1 MPAPRPHPR
10 RAARLELV
18 RALLGV
24 AGLPLRLG
32 WFALTRR
39 RWKRR
44 LAVHLNDPAPVL
56 EAPPL
61 PAHVSFPD
69 RPLRFC
75 LSCGEASSAG
85 HAARV
90 AEALR
95 AVCREAGAPPPEL
108 FGLGPAA
115 LSEAGVDC
123 IADPTAAATMGG
135 QGVFKEIPFYLDV
148 LEAAAQ
154 AFADQRPDAFVPV
167 DAPALHVPLAR
178 IARRYGVPTVHMV
191 APQYW
196 AWGPWRAAAYRK
208 VVARALTIFAWEPG
222 WFADRAV
229 PTAHVGH
236 PQLDV
241 LQTVEVTAPEAESRC
256 ELVLLP
262 GSRRGEVS
270 VHLPW
275 MLRAAAPLAHEVP
288 GFKITVA
295 QSGAE
300 LRPLIESILEHSE
313 VQATLEVGDLHA
325 TLSRAR
331 SALAASGTVL
341 TDLLH
346 HRLPAVVIYALRGGL
361 RSRLVPTLLTTPF
374 FSTTN
379 LLAGEELL
387 PERGFRANAEG
398 PLEEVSTLL
407 RRAHLDAEW
416 RAECQAGLQRA
427 AERLGPAGAAR
438 RCAQHVLEVALGS
451 TQPL

>member
-1 MPAPRPHPR
+1 MAVPSPHPR
-10 RAARLELV
+10 RAARLELA

-24 AGLPLRLG
+24 ACLPLRLG

-44 LAVHLNDPAPVL
+44 LAVHLDDPSPAL
-56 EAPPL
+56 EGPPL
-61 PAHVSFPD
+61 PARVSFPD

-75 LSCGEASSAG
+75 LSCGETSSSG

-95 AVCREAGAPPPEL
+95 EVCREAGAPPPEL

-115 LSEAGVDC
+115 LNEAGVEC
-123 IADPTAAATMGG
+123 IADPTAAATMAG

-148 LEAAAQ
+148 MEAAAQ
-154 AFADQRPDAFVPV
+154 SFADRRPDAFVPV

-208 VVARALTIFAWEPG
+208 VITRALTIFPWEPG

-236 PQLDV
+236 PQMDV
-241 LQTVEVTAPEAESRC
+241 LEAVEVTAPDAASRC

-262 GSRRGEVS
+262 GSRRGEVA

-275 MLRAAAPLAHEVP
+275 MLRAAAPLASEIP
-288 GFKITVA
+288 GLRITVA
-295 QSGAE
+295 QSGEE
-300 LRPLIESILEHSE
+300 LRPLIEGILARSE
-313 VQATLEVGDLHA
+313 VPASLEVGDLHA
-325 TLSRAR
+325 TLCRAR

-346 HRLPAVVIYALRGGL
+346 HRLPSVVIYAVRGGL
-361 RSRLVPTLLTTPF
+361 RSRLVPALLTTPY
-374 FSTTN
+374 FSSTN
-379 LLAGEELL
+379 LLAGGELL
-387 PERGFRANAEG
+387 PERGFRADVEG
-398 PLEEVSTLL
+398 PLEEVCALL
-407 RRAHLDAEW
+407 RRAHLDDEW
-416 RAECQAGLQRA
+416 RAQCQGGLQRA
-427 AERLGPAGAAR
+427 AERMGPAGAAQ

>member
-1 MPAPRPHPR
+1 MTVPSPHPR
-10 RAARLELV
+10 RAARLELA
-18 RALLGV
+18 RALLGL

-32 WFALTRR
+32 WFALTRG

-44 LAVHLNDPAPVL
+44 LAVHLDDPTPAL

-61 PAHVSFPD
+61 PARVSFPE
-69 RPLRFC
+69 RPLRIC
-75 LSCGEASSAG
+75 LSCGETSSAG

-95 AVCREAGAPPPEL
+95 DVCREAGAAPPEL
-108 FGLGPAA
+108 FGLGPTA
-115 LSEAGVDC
+115 LAEAGVDC

-148 LEAAAQ
+148 MEAAAQ
-154 AFADQRPDAFVPV
+154 SFADRRPDAFVPV
-167 DAPALHVPLAR
+167 DAPALHLPLAR

-196 AWGPWRAAAYRK
+196 AWGPWRAAVYRK
-208 VVARALTIFAWEPG
+208 TITRALTIFPWEPG

-236 PQLDV
+236 PQMDV
-241 LQTVEVTAPEAESRC
+241 LQAVEVTAPDAESRC

-262 GSRRGEVS
+262 GSRRSEVA

-275 MLRAAAPLAHEVP
+275 MLRAAAPLASEVP
-288 GFKITVA
+288 GLKITVA
-295 QSGAE
+295 QSGEE
-300 LRPLIESILEHSE
+300 LRPLIDDILARSA
-313 VQATLEVGDLHA
+313 VTATLEVGDLHA
-325 TLSRAR
+325 TLCRAR

-361 RSRLVPTLLTTPF
+361 RSRLVPALLTTPF

-379 LLAGEELL
+379 LLAGGELL
-387 PERGFRANAEG
+387 PERGFRADVEG

-416 RAECQAGLQRA
+416 RAQCRSGLQRA
-427 AERLGPAGAAR
+427 AERVGPAGAAR